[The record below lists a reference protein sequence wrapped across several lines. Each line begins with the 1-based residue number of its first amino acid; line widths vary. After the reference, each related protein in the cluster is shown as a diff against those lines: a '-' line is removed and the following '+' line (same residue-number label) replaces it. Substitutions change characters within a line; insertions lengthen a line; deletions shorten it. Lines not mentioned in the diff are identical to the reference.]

1 MKAKQMIMTMGK
13 NNNNNNYDNSIGSI
27 SGIKNQSDLADIM
40 IHWSSIFLEHMK
52 EEKCECKFRDVIKEC
67 LDSNA

>member
-1 MKAKQMIMTMGK
+1 MA
-13 NNNNNNYDNSIGSI
+13 NNNSSITNNN
-27 SGIKNQSDLADIM
+27 IKNQSDLADVV
-40 IHWSSIFLEHMK
+40 IHWTSIFNEHLK